1 MKINVYAIISSLHD
15 DEFIKEERAKLLS
28 TLHDLTNYNFELV
41 NDVSKLYSD
50 SDLSLILVESGGSEN
65 EFLKNLKHFKAPY
78 IFLTFPHNNS
88 LAASLEILTYLKNN
102 NLKGEILHGENEYI
116 AKRIIE
122 IANNEIK
129 TTKLGVIGK
138 PSDWLISSS
147 TINEK
152 VLKNNFNCELVNIS
166 TKELLEEIAKHNEDL
181 DPSMFNASFDYD
193 ELKKAYHI
201 YLSLRNLVNK
211 YDLKG
216 LTIRCFD
223 LLSTVKSTSCLA
235 LSLLNDEGIIAGCE
249 GDIPGMFSMYLIR
262 KILHEPSFIANPS
275 YIDVKNNEIVLAH
288 CSIPLKMTTSYS
300 FNTHYESNIGIGIKG
315 ELKKENVYIFRIS
328 ESLDKYVLLK
338 GHLEENL
345 NRFNLCRTQ
354 IRVKLEDDVTYFL
367 THPLGNHH
375 IIFYDNGNIKELTT
389 ALSLLD
395 VNKVQ

>member
-1 MKINVYAIISSLHD
+1 MKINVYTIVSSLHD
-15 DEFIKEERAKLLS
+15 DEFIKNQREKLFS
-28 TLHDLTNYNFELV
+28 SLHDLTNYEFQLINEPT
-41 NDVSKLYSD
+41 KLYD
-50 SDLSLILVESGGSEN
+50 NCDFGLILVESGGSEN
-65 EFLKNLKHFKAPY
+65 EFLKNIKYFKPPY
-78 IFLTFPHNNS
+78 IFLTYPHNNS

-147 TINEK
+147 SVNEK
-152 VLKNNFNCELVNIS
+152 ALKERFNCELVNIS
-166 TKELLEEIAKHNEDL
+166 TKELIEQISKHNEDL
-181 DPSMFNASFDYD
+181 DPSMFNATFDYE

-201 YLSLRNLVNK
+201 YLALRNLVNK

-223 LLSTVKSTSCLA
+223 LLTTVKSTACLA

-249 GDIPGMFSMYLIR
+249 GDIPGMISMYLIR

-275 YIDVKNNEIVLAH
+275 NIDVKTNEIILAH
-288 CSIPLKMTTSYS
+288 CSIPLKMTASYS
-300 FNTHYESNIGIGIKG
+300 FNTHFESNLGIGIKG
-315 ELKKENVYIFRIS
+315 ELNKKSIYIFRIS
-328 ESLDKYVLLK
+328 SSLDKYVLLK
-338 GHLEENL
+338 GNIEENL
-345 NRFNLCRTQ
+345 NRYNLCRTQ
-354 IRVKLEDDVTYFL
+354 IKVKLEDDVSYFL

-375 IIFYDNGNIKELTT
+375 IVFYDERNVKELTT
-389 ALSLLD
+389 VLSLLD
-395 VNKVQ
+395 VSKVQ

>member
-1 MKINVYAIISSLHD
+1 M
-15 DEFIKEERAKLLS
+15 
-28 TLHDLTNYNFELV
+28 
-41 NDVSKLYSD
+41 
-50 SDLSLILVESGGSEN
+50 
-65 EFLKNLKHFKAPY
+65 
-78 IFLTFPHNNS
+78 
-88 LAASLEILTYLKNN
+88 
-102 NLKGEILHGENEYI
+102 
-116 AKRIIE
+116 
-122 IANNEIK
+122 
-129 TTKLGVIGK
+129 
-138 PSDWLISSS
+138 
-147 TINEK
+147 
-152 VLKNNFNCELVNIS
+152 VNI
-166 TKELLEEIAKHNEDL
+166 
-181 DPSMFNASFDYD
+181 
-193 ELKKAYHI
+193 
-201 YLSLRNLVNK
+201 

-223 LLSTVKSTSCLA
+223 LLTTVKSTSCLA

-338 GHLEENL
+338 GHIEENL

-354 IRVKLEDDVTYFL
+354 IRVKLEADVTYFL